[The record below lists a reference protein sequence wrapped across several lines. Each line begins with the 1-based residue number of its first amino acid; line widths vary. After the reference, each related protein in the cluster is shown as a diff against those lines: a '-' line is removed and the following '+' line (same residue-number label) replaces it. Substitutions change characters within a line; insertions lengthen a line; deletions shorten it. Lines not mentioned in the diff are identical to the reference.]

1 MNAVLDP
8 VERGGARSV
17 DARRLLTNSWAATRH
32 FRPALIVTVVLFVV
46 LAATQSSFATSTN
59 LQNMLTGV
67 SVLWV
72 VAMGMTFVVLTAGAD
87 LSVAAVGALT
97 GILFAKLIG
106 VGITDWLALALTC
119 MAGAGIGAML
129 NGFFVGRMGMSF
141 FVVTLAATIGL
152 TGVVNLWSG
161 TQSFIVNSKIPADFG
176 LNTYAGLA
184 APIWIMIISLAVGLY
199 VQRWTYFGRRV
210 YAVGGSL
217 TAARLSGIRTSR
229 TVMAV
234 YGISAL
240 CATIGGIITIGRI
253 GAATPTVDVNLPL
266 DAIAAVLLGGTSLTG
281 GSGGVG
287 GTAIGVLFLG
297 ILQNGLS
304 LAGVESFWQ
313 QVATGVILLVAVL
326 LDQVDSGK
334 LRSARFWRSSSA
346 RRGAAAG

>member
-1 MNAVLDP
+1 MNAVSAPAESEANTSADP
-8 VERGGARSV
+8 RSLL
-17 DARRLLTNSWAATRH
+17 RRSWGTTRH
-32 FRPALIVTVVLFVV
+32 FRPALAVTAILFAVF
-46 LAATQSSFATSTN
+46 AITQSSFASSAN

-72 VAMGMTFVVLTAGAD
+72 VSMGMTFVVLTAGAD
-87 LSVAAVGALT
+87 ISVAAVGALT

-106 VGITDWLALALTC
+106 VGITDWVALALTC
-119 MAGAGIGAML
+119 AAGAAIGAAL

-141 FVVTLAATIGL
+141 FVVTLATTIGL

-161 TQSFIVNSKIPADFG
+161 TQSFIVASSIPADFG

-184 APIWIMIISLAVGLY
+184 APIWIMIISLVVGLY

-266 DAIAAVLLGGTSLTG
+266 DAIAAVLLGGTSLSG

-326 LDQVDSGK
+326 LDQVGSRFR
-334 LRSARFWRSSSA
+334 LARLWPFSAG
-346 RRGAAAG
+346 RRGAEA